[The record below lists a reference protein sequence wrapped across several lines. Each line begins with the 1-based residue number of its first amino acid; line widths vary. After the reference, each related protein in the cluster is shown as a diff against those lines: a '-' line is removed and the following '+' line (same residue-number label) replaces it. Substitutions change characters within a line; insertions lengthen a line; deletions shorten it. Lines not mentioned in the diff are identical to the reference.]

1 MIIDMF
7 VKFFERRIGWRI
19 RNRHNKTYCL
29 NVYDINCVSV
39 GVGTY
44 GPIDIEMSRNDVFLK
59 IGNYCSIANG
69 TKFILSSEHD
79 MKHISMYPFKTMM
92 GFNGNDA
99 TSKGSYWTGSSCRSG
114 SSCD

>member
-1 MIIDMF
+1 MKKLIIDMF

-59 IGNYCSIANG
+59 IGNYCSIDR
-69 TKFILSSEHD
+69 KSVV
-79 MKHISMYPFKTMM
+79 
-92 GFNGNDA
+92 
-99 TSKGSYWTGSSCRSG
+99 
-114 SSCD
+114 